1 MNHYYII
8 PAALVITL
16 ILTLLFSAFSKRPLS
31 GLWLFFLLIFLATWS
46 GQLWIRPFGPVFWG
60 ISWIPLFIIAIFF
73 YVLIVALL
81 PPAPAPKVS
90 SSDVK
95 AEEEAPFIALG
106 IFLWILLIILAIS
119 IVLGYYRLTY

>member
-8 PAALVITL
+8 PAALVVTL

-46 GQLWIRPFGPVFWG
+46 GQLWIRPFGPVYWG
-60 ISWIPLFIIAIFF
+60 ISWIPLFIIALFF
-73 YVLIVALL
+73 YVLIIALL
-81 PPAPAPKVS
+81 PPPPPPKP

-95 AEEEAPFIALG
+95 AAEEAPFIALG
-106 IFLWILLIILAIS
+106 IFLWIILILLAIS
-119 IVLGYYRLTY
+119 IVFGYYRLTF